1 MVLFWIFNFFVF
13 LALRLPSLFEPYW
26 YADEGIYLTLG
37 NAIRHGV
44 TLYSGI
50 HDNKPPILYYL
61 AALGHTVFGFRL
73 ILLLVMIPTVIY
85 FYKLSKKFF
94 NPKFS
99 TVLTFIFT
107 IATSIPFF
115 EGTIANA
122 EIFMILPTII
132 GIYYLLESRFF
143 IAGLGFGI
151 AFAIKSPV
159 FIEAFFGLLW
169 LLVILPDKFKTK
181 IKHAFFYLLGC
192 GLPIGLFGI
201 YFLFKNI
208 FRQFLFSSILMNFG
222 HLSSWQTGSMNKSP
236 FSGGLTQR
244 LIFLFIFLIIL
255 FFINRKKI
263 INSKTTFL
271 LAWFATTIFACLLS
285 ERPYPHYLIQALPP
299 LILLIG
305 FFQYFIFALIFFFFI
320 IRHFNFYFYKTIPYY
335 QNFYL
340 NNNNPQYFNSNIADT
355 YKIAEYIKKN
365 TTQSDKIFIW
375 GDEPYIY
382 ALSDRLPAGRYTV
395 AYHIS
400 DFNGYAETITAIEK
414 NKPKFIIYFSME
426 NRPYLKLDELLV
438 NSYIP
443 VNQIGSA
450 LLFKLK

>member
-1 MVLFWIFNFFVF
+1 MVLFWIFNFFIF

-73 ILLLVMIPTVIY
+73 ILLLVMIPTIIY
-85 FYKLSKKFF
+85 FYKLSKKIF
-94 NPKFS
+94 NSKIS
-99 TVLTFIFT
+99 AVLTLIFT
-107 IATSIPFF
+107 VATSIPFF

-132 GIYYLLESRFF
+132 GIYYLLENRFF
-143 IAGLGFGI
+143 LAGLGFGI

-169 LLVILPDKFKTK
+169 LLFILQNQFKTK
-181 IKHAFFYLLGC
+181 IKQAFFYLLGC
-192 GLPIGLFGI
+192 GLPISLFGV
-201 YFLFKNI
+201 YFILKGAFQK
-208 FRQFLFSSILMNFG
+208 FLFSSILMNFG
-222 HLSSWQTGSMNKSP
+222 YLSSWQTGSMNKSP

-244 LIFLFIFLIIL
+244 LIILFIFLIIL
-255 FFINRKKI
+255 YIINRKKI
-263 INSKTTFL
+263 INSKTIFL
-271 LAWFATTIFACLLS
+271 LGWFATTIFACLLS
-285 ERPYPHYLIQALPP
+285 GRPYPHYLIQTLPP

-305 FFQYFIFALIFFFFI
+305 FFPYFIFAFIFLIFI
-320 IRHFNFYFYKTIPYY
+320 IRQFHFYFYKTIPYY

-340 NNNNPQYFNSNIADT
+340 QNNNLSYYGAYVANT
-355 YKIAEYIKKN
+355 YKISEYIKKN
-365 TTQSDKIFIW
+365 TIASDKIFIW

-426 NRPYLKLDELLV
+426 NRPYLKLDELLIK
-438 NSYIP
+438 SYVP